1 MKQAIAREW
10 LVLVASL
17 LGGGIGI
24 PYVVWWLQGRRVAFP
39 DFLAEDGAAVIVA
52 VGTYVLVQ
60 FVRSIAWAIRVL
72 AAGRKSE

>member
-1 MKQAIAREW
+1 MKRAIAREW

-24 PYVVWWLQGRRVAFP
+24 PYVLWWLDGRREAFP
-39 DFLAEDGAAVIVA
+39 QFLAEGGTAVLIVA
-52 VGTYVLVQ
+52 VGTYALVQ

-72 AAGRKSE
+72 RESD